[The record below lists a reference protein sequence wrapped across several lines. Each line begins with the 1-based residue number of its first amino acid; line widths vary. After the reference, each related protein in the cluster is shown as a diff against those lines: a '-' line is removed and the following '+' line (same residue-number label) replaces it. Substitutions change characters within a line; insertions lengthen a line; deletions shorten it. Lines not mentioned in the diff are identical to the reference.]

1 MFRKIR
7 RKKQELTEKQCL
19 DILRRAKTATLALS
33 GDDGYPYSV
42 PMNFV
47 YEDGKIYFHGAK
59 DGHKIDAIKNNP
71 KVSMSIIDQEDVI
84 EEELTTYFRSVI
96 LFGKA
101 RILQEDDEI
110 YHAIKTLGLKYNED
124 EVTVEK
130 EIQRE
135 WKALCCIEIT
145 IEHISGKQA
154 IELVNKNY
162 QDLF

>member
-59 DGHKIDAIKNNP
+59 EGHKIDAIKNNP
-71 KVSMSIIDQEDVI
+71 KVSMSIIDQED
-84 EEELTTYFRSVI
+84 
-96 LFGKA
+96 G
-101 RILQEDDEI
+101 EI
-110 YHAIKTLGLKYNED
+110 YHAIETLGLKYNED

>member
-1 MFRKIR
+1 MR
-7 RKKQELTEKQCL
+7 RKKQKLIEKQCL

-42 PMNFV
+42 PINFV

-59 DGHKIDAIKNNP
+59 EGHKIDALKNNP

-101 RILQEDDEI
+101 RILQSDDEI
-110 YHAIKTLGLKYNED
+110 YHAIETLALKYNND
-124 EVTVEK
+124 QIVVEK

-135 WKALCCIEIT
+135 WEALCCIEIT
-145 IEHISGKQA
+145 IEHLTGKQA

-162 QDLF
+162 QDF

>member
-1 MFRKIR
+1 MFREMR
-7 RKKQELTEKQCL
+7 RKKQKLTEKHCL

-42 PMNFV
+42 PVNFV

-59 DGHKIDAIKNNP
+59 EGHKIDALKNNT

-101 RILQEDDEI
+101 RILQNDDEI
-110 YHAIKTLGLKYNED
+110 YHAIETLGLKYNED
-124 EVTVEK
+124 EIAVEK

-145 IEHISGKQA
+145 IEHLTGKQA

-162 QDLF
+162 QDF

>member
-1 MFRKIR
+1 
-7 RKKQELTEKQCL
+7 
-19 DILRRAKTATLALS
+19 
-33 GDDGYPYSV
+33 
-42 PMNFV
+42 MNFV

-59 DGHKIDAIKNNP
+59 EEHKIDAIKNNP
-71 KVSMSIIDQEDVI
+71 KVSMSIID
-84 EEELTTYFRSVI
+84 
-96 LFGKA
+96 
-101 RILQEDDEI
+101 QEDDEI

-135 WKALCCIEIT
+135 WKALCCIDIT

>member
-59 DGHKIDAIKNNP
+59 EGHKIDAIKNNP

-96 LFGKA
+96 LFGEA

-110 YHAIKTLGLKYNED
+110 YHAIKTLGLKYMKMKLLLKKKY
-124 EVTVEK
+124 K
-130 EIQRE
+130 EN
-135 WKALCCIEIT
+135 
-145 IEHISGKQA
+145 GK
-154 IELVNKNY
+154 
-162 QDLF
+162 LFVA

>member
-1 MFRKIR
+1 MFREMR
-7 RKKQELTEKQCL
+7 RKKQKLTDKQCL
-19 DILRRAKTATLALS
+19 DILKRAKTETLDLS

-42 PMNFV
+42 PINFV

-59 DGHKIDAIKNNP
+59 EGHKIDALKNNP

-101 RILQEDDEI
+101 RILQSDDEI
-110 YHAIKTLGLKYNED
+110 YHAIETLGLKYNED
-124 EVTVEK
+124 EIAVEK

-135 WKALCCIEIT
+135 WKSLCCIEIT
-145 IEHISGKQA
+145 IEHLTGKQA

-162 QDLF
+162 QDF

>member
-1 MFRKIR
+1 MFWKMR

-19 DILRRAKTATLALS
+19 DILRRAKTATLAWS

-59 DGHKIDAIKNNP
+59 EGHKIDAIKNNP
-71 KVSMSIIDQEDVI
+71 KVSMSIIDQED
-84 EEELTTYFRSVI
+84 
-96 LFGKA
+96 G
-101 RILQEDDEI
+101 EI
-110 YHAIKTLGLKYNED
+110 YHAIETLGLKYNED

>member
-1 MFRKIR
+1 MFRKMR

-59 DGHKIDAIKNNP
+59 EGHKIDAIKNNS
-71 KVSMSIIDQEDVI
+71 KVSISIIDQEDVI
-84 EEELTTYFRSVI
+84 EEELTTYFRSII

-101 RILQEDDEI
+101 KILQDDDEI
-110 YHAIKTLGLKYNED
+110 YQAVNALGLKYCDD
-124 EVTVEK
+124 EIAVEK

-135 WKALCCIEIT
+135 WKALCCVEII
-145 IEHISGKQA
+145 IEHLTGKQA
-154 IELVNKNY
+154 IELVK
-162 QDLF
+162 

>member
-1 MFRKIR
+1 MR

-59 DGHKIDAIKNNP
+59 EGHKIDAIKNNP
-71 KVSMSIIDQEDVI
+71 KVSMSIIDQED
-84 EEELTTYFRSVI
+84 
-96 LFGKA
+96 
-101 RILQEDDEI
+101 DEI
-110 YHAIKTLGLKYNED
+110 YHAIETLGLKYNED

>member
-1 MFRKIR
+1 MFRKMR

-59 DGHKIDAIKNNP
+59 EEHKIDAIKNNP
-71 KVSMSIIDQEDVI
+71 KVSMSIID
-84 EEELTTYFRSVI
+84 
-96 LFGKA
+96 
-101 RILQEDDEI
+101 QEDDEI

-135 WKALCCIEIT
+135 WKALCCIDIT

>member
-1 MFRKIR
+1 MFRKMR

-59 DGHKIDAIKNNP
+59 EGHKIDAIKNNP
-71 KVSMSIIDQEDVI
+71 KVSMSIIDQED
-84 EEELTTYFRSVI
+84 
-96 LFGKA
+96 
-101 RILQEDDEI
+101 DEI
-110 YHAIKTLGLKYNED
+110 YQAIDTLGLKYNED

>member
-1 MFRKIR
+1 MFREMR
-7 RKKQELTEKQCL
+7 RKKQKLTEKQCL
-19 DILRRAKTATLALS
+19 DILKRAKTATLALD

-42 PMNFV
+42 PINFV

-59 DGHKIDAIKNNP
+59 EGHKIDAIKNNP

-84 EEELTTYFRSVI
+84 EEELTTYFKSVI

-101 RILQEDDEI
+101 RILQDEDEI
-110 YHAIKTLGLKYNED
+110 YHAIETLGLKYTED
-124 EVTVEK
+124 DIAVRK
-130 EIQRE
+130 EINKE
-135 WKALCCIEIT
+135 WDILCCVEIT
-145 IEHISGKQA
+145 IEHLSGKQA